1 MGTIDRTQWTHPR
14 NPRRR
19 TSGFTL
25 IEILVTMLILVLG
38 VLGVIGMQ
46 TRASSTE
53 FESYQRGQALS
64 LARDMQARLLSSRG
78 ALAGYLNTTVS
89 STDGSVYFG
98 SGSGAASFTDAAG
111 TCIAPTAGD
120 ALSQAKYQACTW
132 GVDLQGAAAKE
143 GAGAGATA
151 VGAMLGA
158 RGCIIQLN
166 PPQQNALA
174 DLYVV
179 VVWQGIGA
187 RTEPDVD
194 SPAGKNNCAK
204 GVNFGAGLLRGISVR
219 VLVPDL
225 QKG

>member
-1 MGTIDRTQWTHPR
+1 MSARRCTQRTRAP
-14 NPRRR
+14 NPTRQAG
-19 TSGFTL
+19 GFTL

-38 VLGVIGMQ
+38 LLGVIGMQ
-46 TRASSTE
+46 TRASTTE

-78 ALAGYLNTTVS
+78 ALAGYLNTSVS
-89 STDGSVYFG
+89 SAKGTVYFG
-98 SGSGAASFTDAAG
+98 NGAGAANFTDAG
-111 TCIAPTAGD
+111 GNCIAPAGD

-132 GVDLQGAAAKE
+132 GIDLQGVAAKDAS
-143 GAGAGATA
+143 GA
-151 VGAMLGA
+151 VGSMLGA

-179 VVWQGIGA
+179 VVWQGVGKG
-187 RTEPDVD
+187 TEPFDD
-194 SPAGKNNCAK
+194 SPAGKNNCASDA
-204 GVNFGAGLLRGISVR
+204 NFDAGLRRGVSVR

-225 QKG
+225 QKS

>member
-1 MGTIDRTQWTHPR
+1 MSDRHRTQWARSCHAA
-14 NPRRR
+14 RRA
-19 TSGFTL
+19 SGFTL

-38 VLGVIGMQ
+38 LLGVIGMQ
-46 TRASSTE
+46 TRASATE

-78 ALAGYLNTTVS
+78 ALAGYLNTSVS
-89 STDGSVYFG
+89 STDGSLYLG

-111 TCIAPTAGD
+111 NCVAPIAND

-132 GVDLQGAAAKE
+132 GADLQGVAAKE
-143 GAGAGATA
+143 GSSA
-151 VGAMLGA
+151 VGSMLGA

-179 VVWQGIGA
+179 VVWQGVGKSS
-187 RTEPDVD
+187 EPFAD
-194 SPAGKNNCAK
+194 SPAGQCAS
-204 GVNFGAGLLRGISVR
+204 GVNFGEGLRRGISVR

-225 QKG
+225 EKS